1 MIDAIMN
8 QLKQQV
14 GGELQQKENVSGAE
28 LNGIFEVVKE
38 QATGKIGENLLDQ
51 GLDGVMSLFSKNDN
65 NKQADSLQASI
76 TGGIVDSL
84 QKKLGFSGA
93 KATGIVAII
102 MPYLLQLLTE
112 KNSETPDD
120 DPSPIKDIL
129 GGSLGSIGDKLGG
142 LF

>member
-1 MIDAIMN
+1 MIDGIMN

-102 MPYLLQLLTE
+102 MPYLLRLLTE

>member
-14 GGELQQKENVSGAE
+14 GSELQQKEQVNASE
-28 LNGIFEVVKE
+28 LNGIFDVVKE
-38 QATGKIGENLLDQ
+38 QAAEKVGENMLDQ
-51 GLDGVMSLFSKNDN
+51 GLDGVMSLFSNNDN
-65 NKQADSLQASI
+65 NKEADSLQASI

-84 QKKLGFSGA
+84 QKKLGFSGS
-93 KATGIVAII
+93 KATGIVSII
-102 MPYLLQLLTE
+102 MPYLLQLLTD
-112 KNSETPDD
+112 KNAETPDD

-129 GGSLGSIGDKLGG
+129 GGSMGSIGDKLGG

>member
-14 GGELQQKENVSGAE
+14 GSELQQKEQVNASE
-28 LNGIFEVVKE
+28 LNGIFDVVKE
-38 QATGKIGENLLDQ
+38 QTAEKVGENMLDQ
-51 GLDGVMSLFSKNDN
+51 GLEGVMSLFSNNDN
-65 NKQADSLQASI
+65 NKKADSLQASI

-84 QKKLGFSGA
+84 QKKLGFSGS
-93 KATGIVAII
+93 KATGIVSII
-102 MPYLLQLLTE
+102 MPYLLQLLTD
-112 KNSETPDD
+112 KNAETPDD

-129 GGSLGSIGDKLGG
+129 GGSMGSIGDKLGG

>member
-8 QLKQQV
+8 QLKEQV
-14 GGELQQKENVSGAE
+14 GGQLQQKENVSSSE
-28 LNGIFEVVKE
+28 LSGIFDVVKE
-38 QATGKIGENLLDQ
+38 QATQKVGENMLDQ

-84 QKKLGFSGA
+84 QKKLGFSGS

-102 MPYLLQLLTE
+102 MPYLLQLITN
-112 KNSETPDD
+112 KNAETPDD

-129 GGSLGSIGDKLGG
+129 GGSMGSIGDKLGG

>member
-14 GGELQQKENVSGAE
+14 GGQLQEKEGVSSSELS
-28 LNGIFEVVKE
+28 GIFDVVKE
-38 QATGKIGENLLDQ
+38 QATKKVGENMLDQ
-51 GLDGVMSLFSKNDN
+51 GLDGVMSLFSNRDN
-65 NKQADSLQASI
+65 NKEADSLQASI
-76 TGGIVDSL
+76 TGGIVDGL
-84 QKKLGFSGA
+84 QKKLGFSGS

-102 MPYLLQLLTE
+102 MPYLIRLITD
-112 KNSETPDD
+112 KNTETPDD

>member
-102 MPYLLQLLTE
+102 MPYLLRLLTE

>member
-14 GGELQQKENVSGAE
+14 GSELQQKEQVNASE
-28 LNGIFEVVKE
+28 LNGIFDVVKE
-38 QATGKIGENLLDQ
+38 QTAEKVGENMLDQ
-51 GLDGVMSLFSKNDN
+51 GLDGVMSLFSNKDN

-84 QKKLGFSGA
+84 QKKLGFSGS
-93 KATGIVAII
+93 KATGIVSII
-102 MPYLLQLLTE
+102 MPYLLQLLTD
-112 KNSETPDD
+112 KNAETPDD

-129 GGSLGSIGDKLGG
+129 GGSMGSIGDKLGG

>member
-14 GGELQQKENVSGAE
+14 GSELQQKEQVNASE
-28 LNGIFEVVKE
+28 LNGIFDVVKE
-38 QATGKIGENLLDQ
+38 QTAEKVGENMLDQ
-51 GLDGVMSLFSKNDN
+51 GLDGVMSLFSNNDN
-65 NKQADSLQASI
+65 NKKADSLQASI

-84 QKKLGFSGA
+84 QKKLGFSGS
-93 KATGIVAII
+93 KATGIVSII
-102 MPYLLQLLTE
+102 MPYLLQLLTD
-112 KNSETPDD
+112 KNAETPDD

-129 GGSLGSIGDKLGG
+129 GGSMGSIGDKLGG

>member
-14 GGELQQKENVSGAE
+14 GSKLQQKEQVNASE
-28 LNGIFEVVKE
+28 LNGIFDVVKE
-38 QATGKIGENLLDQ
+38 QTAEKVGENMLDQ
-51 GLDGVMSLFSKNDN
+51 GLEGVMSLFSNNDN
-65 NKQADSLQASI
+65 NKEADSLQASI

-84 QKKLGFSGA
+84 QKKLGFSGS
-93 KATGIVAII
+93 KATGIVSII
-102 MPYLLQLLTE
+102 MPYLLQLLTD
-112 KNSETPDD
+112 KNAETPDD

-129 GGSLGSIGDKLGG
+129 GGSMGSIGDKLGG

>member
-1 MIDAIMN
+1 MIDAIMD

-14 GGELQQKENVSGAE
+14 AGQLQKKEGVSSTE
-28 LNGIFEVVKE
+28 LNGIFDVVKQ
-38 QATGKIGENLLDQ
+38 QATEKVGANMLDQ
-51 GLDGVMSLFSKNDN
+51 GIDGVMSLFSKKDN

-84 QKKLGFSGA
+84 QKKLGFSGS
-93 KATGIVAII
+93 KATGIVAIV
-102 MPYLLQLLTE
+102 MPYLLQLLTD
-112 KNSETPDD
+112 KNAETPDD

>member
-1 MIDAIMN
+1 MIDAIMD

-14 GGELQQKENVSGAE
+14 AGQLQKKEGVSSTE
-28 LNGIFEVVKE
+28 LNGIFDVVKQ
-38 QATGKIGENLLDQ
+38 QATEKVGANMLDQ
-51 GLDGVMSLFSKNDN
+51 GIDGVMSLFSKKDN

-76 TGGIVDSL
+76 TGGIVDGL
-84 QKKLGFSGA
+84 QKKLGFSGS

-102 MPYLLQLLTE
+102 MPYLLQLITD
-112 KNSETPDD
+112 KNAETPDD

-129 GGSLGSIGDKLGG
+129 GGSMGSIGDKLSG

>member
-14 GGELQQKENVSGAE
+14 GGELQQNENVSGAE

>member
-14 GGELQQKENVSGAE
+14 GGELQQNENVSGAE

-102 MPYLLQLLTE
+102 MPYLLRLLTE

>member
-14 GGELQQKENVSGAE
+14 SGQLQQKENVSGTE
-28 LNGIFEVVKE
+28 LNGIFDVVKQE
-38 QATGKIGENLLDQ
+38 TAEKVGENMLDQ
-51 GLDGVMSLFSKNDN
+51 GIDGVMSLFSKNDN
-65 NKQADSLQASI
+65 NKEADSLQASI

-84 QKKLGFSGA
+84 QKKLGFSGT

-102 MPYLLQLLTE
+102 MPYLLKLITD
-112 KNSETPDD
+112 KNAETPDD

-129 GGSLGSIGDKLGG
+129 GGSMGSIGDKLGG

>member
-14 GGELQQKENVSGAE
+14 GSELQQKEQVNASE
-28 LNGIFEVVKE
+28 LNGIFDVVKE
-38 QATGKIGENLLDQ
+38 QTAEKVGENMLDQ
-51 GLDGVMSLFSKNDN
+51 GLEGVMSLFSNNDN
-65 NKQADSLQASI
+65 NKEADSLQASI

-84 QKKLGFSGA
+84 QKKLGFSGS
-93 KATGIVAII
+93 KATGIVSII
-102 MPYLLQLLTE
+102 MPYLLQLLTD
-112 KNSETPDD
+112 KNAETPDD

-129 GGSLGSIGDKLGG
+129 GGSMGSIGDKLGG

>member
-14 GGELQQKENVSGAE
+14 GGQLQQKENISSSE
-28 LNGIFEVVKE
+28 LNGILDVVKE
-38 QATGKIGENLLDQ
+38 QATQKMGENMLDQ
-51 GLDGVMSLFSKNDN
+51 GIEGVMSLFSNKDN

-84 QKKLGFSGA
+84 QKKLGFSGS

-102 MPYLLQLLTE
+102 MPYLLKLLTD
-112 KNSETPDD
+112 KNAETPDD

-129 GGSLGSIGDKLGG
+129 GGSLGSIGDKLSGI
-142 LF
+142 F